1 MGLFFIYS
9 LKVGLC
15 LIAFYLVYKLL
26 LSKETF
32 HTFNR
37 LALLTV
43 IAVSVLIPW
52 LKVTTAEPTT
62 LTQGVVSLETMI
74 VSAEV
79 IEAEETAGL
88 SLMQVLFLVYVVGVT
103 AFLLREIVSV
113 IRLWLLMR
121 KGVEMKSQHTG
132 LSGGRDVRLVV
143 MKDDVAPFSWFHY
156 IVLSEKDYRENPRE
170 ILTHELAH
178 IRLGH
183 SWDVAL
189 CNLLIIFQWWNPAAW
204 LLKRELQ
211 NVHEFEADEAVIKRG
226 VDAKQYQML
235 LIRKSVGERL
245 FSMANNLNHHS
256 LKKRITMMTTKK
268 SSPWQKAKAL
278 IALPMAALAVMAFA
292 NPEIERMAEQVE
304 AESEAVVS
312 KAVAE
317 VKTEGVAAMPQ
328 LTKQMEAK
336 LEEQAETVGEKVTVT
351 GVVKSLSDMKPIVG
365 AVVKLK
371 GSKKGTVT
379 DPEGRFSMKDVPV
392 GAELEFM
399 YVGFFTDTRKIEKGG
414 EIEVMLVSE
423 EGPSKEDVHREG
435 DAFDVVEE
443 MPVYPGGMA
452 AMMDFFYKNMKYPKE
467 AFDAKLQGRVIAQFV
482 VEKDGCIS
490 DAHIVKSV
498 SPALDAEALRIVN
511 AMPNWTPGRQNGKPV
526 RVKYTVPIT
535 FKLTGGETNNAK
547 ESNVNTDKNEYTEA
561 YKNAG
566 VLRIAS
572 ENKAEKPLFVV
583 DDKII
588 GNDDITKIKPND
600 IESVTVLKDESAT
613 KLYGEK
619 GKNGVVIIKMLKK

>member
-79 IEAEETAGL
+79 IEAEENSGL

-317 VKTEGVAAMPQ
+317 VKTEGIAAMPQ

-336 LEEQAETVGEKVTVT
+336 LEEQAETVDEKVTVT
-351 GVVKSLSDMKPIVG
+351 GVVKSLTDMKPIVG

-371 GSKKGTVT
+371 GSKKGSVT
-379 DPEGRFSMKDVPV
+379 DTEGRFSMKDVPV

-414 EIEVMLVSE
+414 EIEVMLISE
-423 EGPSKEDVHREG
+423 EGPSKDDVHRKG
-435 DAFDVVEE
+435 DAFDVVEQ
-443 MPVYPGGMA
+443 MPSFPGGMKA
-452 AMMDFFYKNMKYPKE
+452 LMNYLQENIKYPKD
-467 AFDAKLQGRVIAQFV
+467 AQDAKKEGRVIANFI
-482 VEKDGCIS
+482 VEKDGSIS
-490 DAHIVKSV
+490 NVKIVRSIFP
-498 SPALDAEALRIVN
+498 SLDAEAERIIT
-511 AMPNWTPGRQNGKPV
+511 AMPKWIPGMQNGETV
-526 RVKYTVPIT
+526 RVKYTIPIS
-535 FKLTGGETNNAK
+535 FSLGDVQYEVVSG
-547 ESNVNTDKNEYTEA
+547 NVNTDKNEYTEA
-561 YKNAG
+561 YKNAKE
-566 VLRIAS
+566 LRIAS
-572 ENKAEKPLFVV
+572 GNKVEKPLFVV

-600 IESVTVLKDESAT
+600 IESVTVLKDESAM
-613 KLYGEK
+613 KIYGEK
-619 GKNGVVIIKMLKK
+619 GKNGVVIIKMKK

>member
-74 VSAEV
+74 ISAEV
-79 IEAEETAGL
+79 IEAEETSGL

-121 KGVEMKSQHTG
+121 KGVAMKSQHTG
-132 LSGGRDVRLVV
+132 LCGGRDVRLVV

-317 VKTEGVAAMPQ
+317 VKTEGIAAMPQ

-336 LEEQAETVGEKVTVT
+336 LEEQAETVDEKVTVT

-365 AVVKLK
+365 AIVKLK
-371 GSKKGTVT
+371 GSKKGSVT
-379 DPEGRFSMKDVPV
+379 DTEGRFSMKDVPV

-414 EIEVMLVSE
+414 EIEVMLISE
-423 EGPSKEDVHREG
+423 EGSSKDDVHRKG

-452 AMMDFFYKNMKYPKE
+452 AMMDFFSKNMKYPKE
-467 AFDAKLQGRVIAQFV
+467 AFDAKQEGRVIAQFI

-498 SPALDAEALRIVN
+498 SPSLDAEALRIVN

-526 RVKYTVPIT
+526 RVKYTVPIL

-547 ESNVNTDKNEYTEA
+547 EGNVNTDKNEYTEA
-561 YKNAG
+561 YKNAKE
-566 VLRIAS
+566 LRIAS
-572 ENKAEKPLFVV
+572 GNEVEKPLFVV

-619 GKNGVVIIKMLKK
+619 GKNGVVIIKMKK

>member
-9 LKVGLC
+9 LKVAFC
-15 LIAFYLVYKLL
+15 LIAFYLVFKLL

-37 LALLTV
+37 WVLLLV
-43 IAVSVLIPW
+43 MVVSILLPW
-52 LKVTTAEPTT
+52 LKVTTAEPTAIAE
-62 LTQGVVSLETMI
+62 GMISLESI
-74 VSAEV
+74 IASAEV
-79 IEAEETAGL
+79 VNDDTQEGL
-88 SLMQVLFLVYVVGVT
+88 SAIQLLFIIYIIGIAV
-103 AFLLREIVSV
+103 FFLREVVSV
-113 IRLWLLMR
+113 
-121 KGVEMKSQHTG
+121 
-132 LSGGRDVRLVV
+132 VRLFRLIRRGTPLTAEQAGVSQQGVQVVV
-143 MKDDVAPFSWFHY
+143 MKNEIAPFSWFRHV
-156 IVLSEKDYRENPRE
+156 VLSEKDFRENPRE

-183 SWDVAL
+183 SWDVAV

-211 NVHEFEADEAVIKRG
+211 NVHEFEADEAVINRG
-226 VDAKQYQML
+226 VDAKQYQLL

-245 FSMANNLNHHS
+245 FSMANNLNHQS

-317 VKTEGVAAMPQ
+317 VKTEGIAAMPQ

-336 LEEQAETVGEKVTVT
+336 LEEQAETVDEKVTVT

-365 AVVKLK
+365 AIVKLK
-371 GSKKGTVT
+371 GSKKGSVT
-379 DPEGRFSMKDVPV
+379 DTDGRFSMKDVPV

-414 EIEVMLVSE
+414 EIEVMLISE
-423 EGPSKEDVHREG
+423 EGPSKDDVHRKG
-435 DAFDVVEE
+435 DAFDVVEQ
-443 MPVYPGGMA
+443 MPSFPGGMKA
-452 AMMDFFYKNMKYPKE
+452 LMNYLQENIKYPKD
-467 AFDAKLQGRVIAQFV
+467 AQDAKKEGRVIANFI
-482 VEKDGCIS
+482 VEKDGSIS
-490 DAHIVKSV
+490 NVKIVRSIFP
-498 SPALDAEALRIVN
+498 SLDAEAERIITG
-511 AMPNWTPGRQNGKPV
+511 MPKWIPGMQNGENV
-526 RVKYTVPIT
+526 RVKYTIPIS
-535 FKLTGGETNNAK
+535 FSLGEVQY
-547 ESNVNTDKNEYTEA
+547 EVVSGNVNTDKNEYTEA
-561 YKNAG
+561 YKNAKE
-566 VLRIAS
+566 LRIVS
-572 ENKAEKPLFVV
+572 GNKDEKPLFVV

-619 GKNGVVIIKMLKK
+619 GKNGVVIIKMKNK

>member
-1 MGLFFIYS
+1 VAF
-9 LKVGLC
+9 C
-15 LIAFYLVYKLL
+15 LIAFYLLFKLL

-32 HTFNR
+32 HSFNR
-37 LALLTV
+37 LVLLLV
-43 IAVSVLIPW
+43 MVVSILLPW
-52 LKVTTAEPTT
+52 VKVTTAEPTAIAE
-62 LTQGVVSLETMI
+62 GMI
-74 VSAEV
+74 SIESVIASAEV
-79 IEAEETAGL
+79 VDSESPEGLTAIQL
-88 SLMQVLFLVYVVGVT
+88 LFIIYIIGIAV
-103 AFLLREIVSV
+103 FFLREVVSV
-113 IRLWLLMR
+113 FSLIRLIRRGTLLTAEQA
-121 KGVEMKSQHTG
+121 GVSQRG
-132 LSGGRDVRLVV
+132 VQVVV
-143 MKDDVAPFSWFHY
+143 MKDEIAPFSWFRHV
-156 IVLSEKDYRENPRE
+156 VLSEKDFRENPRE

-183 SWDVAL
+183 SWDVAV

-226 VDAKQYQML
+226 VDAKQYQLL

-317 VKTEGVAAMPQ
+317 VKTEGIAAMPQ
-328 LTKQMEAK
+328 LTKQMEAE
-336 LEEQAETVGEKVTVT
+336 LEEQAETVDEKVTVT

-371 GSKKGTVT
+371 GSKKGSVT
-379 DPEGRFSMKDVPV
+379 DTEGRFSMKDVPV

-414 EIEVMLVSE
+414 EIEVMLISE
-423 EGPSKEDVHREG
+423 EGPSKDDVHHKG
-435 DAFDVVEE
+435 DAFDVVEQ
-443 MPVYPGGMA
+443 MPSFPGGMKA
-452 AMMDFFYKNMKYPKE
+452 LMNYLQENIKYPKD
-467 AFDAKLQGRVIAQFV
+467 AQDAKKEGRVIATFI
-482 VEKDGCIS
+482 VEKDGSIS
-490 DAHIVKSV
+490 NVKIIRSIFP
-498 SPALDAEALRIVN
+498 SLDAEAERIITG
-511 AMPNWTPGRQNGKPV
+511 MPKWIPGMQNGETV
-526 RVKYTVPIT
+526 RVKYTIPI
-535 FKLTGGETNNAK
+535 FFSLGDVHYEVVSG
-547 ESNVNTDKNEYTEA
+547 NVNTDKNEYTEA
-561 YKNAG
+561 YKNAKE
-566 VLRIAS
+566 LRIAS
-572 ENKAEKPLFVV
+572 GNKVEKPLFVV

-588 GNDDITKIKPND
+588 DNDDITKIKPND

-613 KLYGEK
+613 KIYGEK
-619 GKNGVVIIKMLKK
+619 GKNGVVIIKMKK

>member
-79 IEAEETAGL
+79 IEAEETSGL

-132 LSGGRDVRLVV
+132 LSGGRDVQLVV

-156 IVLSEKDYRENPRE
+156 IVLSEKDYRENPCE

-183 SWDVAL
+183 SWDVAV

-317 VKTEGVAAMPQ
+317 VKTEGIAAMPQ

-336 LEEQAETVGEKVTVT
+336 LEEQAETVDEKVTVT
-351 GVVKSLSDMKPIVG
+351 GVVKSLTDMKPIVG

-371 GSKKGTVT
+371 GSKKGSVT
-379 DPEGRFSMKDVPV
+379 DTDGRFCMKDVPV

-414 EIEVMLVSE
+414 EIEVMLISE
-423 EGPSKEDVHREG
+423 EGPSKDDVHRKG
-435 DAFDVVEE
+435 DAFDVVEQ
-443 MPVYPGGMA
+443 MPSFPGGMKA
-452 AMMDFFYKNMKYPKE
+452 LMNYLQENIKYPKD
-467 AFDAKLQGRVIAQFV
+467 AQDAKKEGRVIANFI
-482 VEKDGCIS
+482 VEKDGSIS
-490 DAHIVKSV
+490 NVKIVRSIFP
-498 SPALDAEALRIVN
+498 SLDAEAERIIT
-511 AMPNWTPGRQNGKPV
+511 AMPKWIPGMQNGENV
-526 RVKYTVPIT
+526 RVKYTIPIS
-535 FKLTGGETNNAK
+535 FSLGDVVYEVVSGNM
-547 ESNVNTDKNEYTEA
+547 NTDKNEYTEA
-561 YKNAG
+561 YKNAKE
-566 VLRIAS
+566 LRIAS
-572 ENKAEKPLFVV
+572 GNKVEKPLFVV

-588 GNDDITKIKPND
+588 GNDDISKIKPND

-613 KLYGEK
+613 KIYGEK
-619 GKNGVVIIKMLKK
+619 GKNGVVIIKMKK

>member
-52 LKVTTAEPTT
+52 LKVTTPEPTT

-79 IEAEETAGL
+79 IEAEETSGL

-143 MKDDVAPFSWFHY
+143 MKDNVAPFSWFHY

-317 VKTEGVAAMPQ
+317 VKTEGIAAMPQ
-328 LTKQMEAK
+328 LAKQMEAK
-336 LEEQAETVGEKVTVT
+336 LEEQAETVDEKVTVT

-365 AVVKLK
+365 AIVKLK
-371 GSKKGTVT
+371 GSKKGSVT
-379 DPEGRFSMKDVPV
+379 DTEGRFSMKDVPV

-414 EIEVMLVSE
+414 EIEVMLISE
-423 EGPSKEDVHREG
+423 EGPSKDDVHRKG
-435 DAFDVVEE
+435 DAFDVVEQ
-443 MPVYPGGMA
+443 MPSFPGGMKA
-452 AMMDFFYKNMKYPKE
+452 LMDYLQENIKYPKD
-467 AFDAKLQGRVIAQFV
+467 AQDAKKEGRVIATFI
-482 VEKDGCIS
+482 VEKDGSIS
-490 DAHIVKSV
+490 NVKIVRSIFP
-498 SPALDAEALRIVN
+498 SLDAEAERIIT
-511 AMPNWTPGRQNGKPV
+511 AMPKWIPGMQNGENV
-526 RVKYTVPIT
+526 RVKYTIPIS
-535 FKLTGGETNNAK
+535 FSLGDVHYEVVSG
-547 ESNVNTDKNEYTEA
+547 NVNTDKNEFTEA
-561 YKNAG
+561 YKNAKE
-566 VLRIAS
+566 LRIAS
-572 ENKAEKPLFVV
+572 GNKVEKPLFVV

-600 IESVTVLKDESAT
+600 IKSITVLKDESAT

-619 GKNGVVIIKMLKK
+619 GKNGVVIIKMKK

>member
-79 IEAEETAGL
+79 IEAEETSGL

-143 MKDDVAPFSWFHY
+143 MKDNVAPFSWFHY

-317 VKTEGVAAMPQ
+317 VKTEGIAAMPQ
-328 LTKQMEAK
+328 LTKQMEAE
-336 LEEQAETVGEKVTVT
+336 LEEQAETVDEKVTVT

-371 GSKKGTVT
+371 GSKKGSVT
-379 DPEGRFSMKDVPV
+379 DTEGRFSMKDVPV

-414 EIEVMLVSE
+414 EIEVMLISE
-423 EGPSKEDVHREG
+423 EGPSKDDVHREG
-435 DAFDVVEE
+435 DAFDVVEQ
-443 MPVYPGGMA
+443 MPSFPGGMKA
-452 AMMDFFYKNMKYPKE
+452 LMNYLQENIKYPKD
-467 AFDAKLQGRVIAQFV
+467 AQDAKKEGRVIANFI
-482 VEKDGCIS
+482 VEKDGSIS
-490 DAHIVKSV
+490 NVKIVRSIFP
-498 SPALDAEALRIVN
+498 SLDAEAERIITG
-511 AMPNWTPGRQNGKPV
+511 MPKWIPGMQNGENV
-526 RVKYTVPIT
+526 RVKYTIPIS
-535 FKLTGGETNNAK
+535 FSLGDVVYEVVSG
-547 ESNVNTDKNEYTEA
+547 NVNTDKNEYTEA
-561 YKNAG
+561 YKNAKE
-566 VLRIAS
+566 LRIAS
-572 ENKAEKPLFVV
+572 GNKVEKPLFVV

-588 GNDDITKIKPND
+588 GNDDISKIKPND

-619 GKNGVVIIKMLKK
+619 GKNGVVIIKMKK